1 MRFRRDELMSFKI
14 VRLKEI
20 MRELAIDI
28 PRHCLD
34 KSELVTAMIDSGK
47 IRLAERLPPTAVA
60 LTDVQENMSLS
71 QLRTLL
77 VGVGIDTSSFLE
89 KKDFREAVLK
99 SDRFIV
105 TDDTD
110 TDDTSGG
117 GVVMGNGKRDADEV
131 VATIDYA
138 MEEEAGEEEEGE
150 GDGAESWVWVK
161 ESSPIV
167 LPPVVESIAAAP
179 HTMSTV
185 CSSAS
190 CSIPIPVPV
199 ECSGSGLSVKEL
211 LGVAEAF
218 NVNVNGCLEREDLV
232 HRLQAEGLFDGI

>member
-34 KSELVTAMIDSGK
+34 KNELVTAMIDSGK

-71 QLRTLL
+71 QLRALL

-89 KKDFREAVLK
+89 KKDFREAVLQ

-110 TDDTSGG
+110 TGDTGGG
-117 GVVMGNGKRDADEV
+117 GVAIDNDKKDADEV

-138 MEEEAGEEEEGE
+138 TEEKAREEEEGE
-150 GDGAESWVWVK
+150 GAVADGAESWVWVK

-167 LPPVVESIAAAP
+167 LPPVVESIAA
-179 HTMSTV
+179 V
-185 CSSAS
+185 RSSAS
-190 CSIPIPVPV
+190 CSIPTPAPV

-218 NVNVNGCLEREDLV
+218 NVNVNSCLEREDLV